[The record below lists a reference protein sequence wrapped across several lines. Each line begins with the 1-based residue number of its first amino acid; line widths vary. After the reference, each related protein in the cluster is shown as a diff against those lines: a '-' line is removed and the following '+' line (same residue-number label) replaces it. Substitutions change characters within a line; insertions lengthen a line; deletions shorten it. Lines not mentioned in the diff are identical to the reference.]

1 MPAMADARFLAVVS
15 RLTAMLVDMAGGVF
29 TLVMVYGGL
38 RYMIA
43 HSPRAVEGAK
53 EVMGRA
59 AVGLVLILLVDAL
72 RQLLQYVAS

>member
-1 MPAMADARFLAVVS
+1 
-15 RLTAMLVDMAGGVF
+15 
-29 TLVMVYGGL
+29 
-38 RYMIA
+38 MIA